1 MKNRAALLLAL
12 PLLLLGL
19 FLALRPAQRAA
30 EEPAAEAPA
39 AQPAG
44 GADTAD
50 LELSS
55 ASRAAALPPAPEPER
70 HTAPATA
77 PEAPSA
83 PPPAAPILLSGSL
96 RCVDSSGLQLPDV
109 DVELAVVLTRADS
122 GERRETAV
130 RAGRWSLEVEQGT
143 AFDQVRFGPL
153 LRLGRVCA
161 AIDPADSVPFPPA
174 GPIDLVYRVPEALT
188 LHVFCAETGRE
199 LSDVWLTRDNSGG
212 FGAGGHPG
220 AEPLQAVIQ
229 RGLASPID
237 ATQLDWY
244 PRKKPWNVGHSL
256 PLLAAGPEHAWG
268 RISLPLHD
276 GGSHRVDLERA
287 GELEVDVQGFL
298 TPGVDV
304 RLRVYRRGDDE
315 GPWIDQALDTAGPRL
330 FRQLPPGP
338 WTVCAEIGLG
348 SQFPERLAE
357 RTVELSVGAK
367 SAVRLELPAQE
378 ALVFGRIEGSVRW
391 PPGWEPSSDGNL
403 RLVPLGG
410 SRRGPE
416 AMQMHRL
423 EPQPAAPKGAFEAPF
438 SIENLE
444 VGRYH
449 LQVVPSWASFLV
461 DVAALPGPALRLEVP
476 EPADVMLRFVDAR
489 NGAELRPQGVR
500 WCPTRPTEVDGG
512 LLHNVAY
519 DAQSRA
525 YRLQAP
531 RGPID
536 VFASLEG
543 YADRHL
549 YRLAV
554 GPGEPREQ
562 RIELHPIGELVLRL
576 TSDGV
581 NLPIGFELDL
591 RVLRAENREPVPASC
606 SFGGHQLRFK
616 LTQPGR
622 YTILPPSLAGFVA
635 PQAREVEVELGQRA
649 ELVYEYR
656 KAP

>member
-1 MKNRAALLLAL
+1 MKNRARLLLAL

-19 FLALRPAQRAA
+19 YLALRPAPRAA
-30 EEPAAEAPA
+30 EEPAAQAPA
-39 AQPAG
+39 AEPAG
-44 GADTAD
+44 GADAAD
-50 LELSS
+50 LGLFS
-55 ASRAAALPPAPEPER
+55 AGRAAALPPEPER
-70 HTAPATA
+70 DAAPV
-77 PEAPSA
+77 EAAEVRPVPA
-83 PPPAAPILLSGSL
+83 LAAPILLSGSL
-96 RCVDSSGLQLPDV
+96 RCVDSNGLQLPDA
-109 DVELAVVLTRADS
+109 DVELAVVLTRADG

-244 PRKKPWNVGHSL
+244 PRKQPWNVGHSL

-268 RISLPLHD
+268 RISLPLYD
-276 GGSHRVDLERA
+276 GGSHRIDLERA
-287 GELEVDVQGFL
+287 AELAVDVQGFL
-298 TPGVDV
+298 TPGLDV
-304 RLRVYRRGDDE
+304 RLRLYRKGNDE
-315 GPWIDQALDTAGPRL
+315 GPWIDQKLDAAGRQH

-338 WTVCAEIGLG
+338 WSVCAEIGSW
-348 SQFPERLAE
+348 SQFPEQLAVQS
-357 RTVELSVGAK
+357 VELSAGAE
-367 SAVRLELPAQE
+367 STVRLELPAQE
-378 ALVFGRIEGSVRW
+378 ALVLGRIEGSVRW
-391 PPGWEPSSDGNL
+391 PPGWDPSSNGNL
-403 RLVPLGG
+403 WLVPLGG
-410 SRRGPE
+410 SRRGQQG
-416 AMQMHRL
+416 MQMHRL
-423 EPQPAAPKGAFEAPF
+423 EPQPTAPEGAYAASF

-449 LQVVPSWASFLV
+449 LQVVPSWASFLL
-461 DVAALPGPALRLEVP
+461 DVAALPGPAVRLEVP
-476 EPADVMLRFVDAR
+476 EPADLLLRFVDTR
-489 NGAELRPQGVR
+489 SGAELRPQTVS
-500 WCPTRPTEVDGG
+500 WCPTRPAEVDSGM
-512 LLHNVAY
+512 LHNVAY
-519 DAQSRA
+519 DAQARA

-531 RGPID
+531 SGPID
-536 VFASLEG
+536 VFTRLEG
-543 YADRHL
+543 YADRQL
-549 YRLAV
+549 NRLAV

-562 RIELHPIGELVLRL
+562 RIELHPIGELILRL
-576 TSDGV
+576 TSAGV

-606 SFGGHQLRFK
+606 NVESHQLRFK

-622 YTILPPSLAGFVA
+622 YTIVPPSLEGFLA
-635 PQAREVEVELGQRA
+635 PEERAVEVELGQRV